1 MTGLTTKGVIVTLI
15 RPNRGWGGVDWTGLR
30 EYSDLL
36 WLLIRRDFVS
46 KYKQTVLGPAWAV
59 IQPLGTTIVFTV
71 IFGNVLNIS
80 TAEKPAPLFYMSGLL
95 LWSAFAGAFGGVG
108 TVLQANAGLFSKIY
122 FPRLIPPLANA
133 VSTCIPFLI
142 QTAALLFIFSAYAL
156 AGQITWEWRMIWFP
170 LFALHLVILGLGCGL
185 IFSSLTAV
193 YRDLQLMLGFIT
205 NLLMYLSP
213 VIFSFSELPGHYRW
227 IFYVNP
233 VAAPLEGGKWALL
246 GSEPVSF
253 AIYNISVVATLLV
266 LGLGLLHYEKVSTDY
281 VDRA

>member
-1 MTGLTTKGVIVTLI
+1 MASRASSTETRI
-15 RPNRGWGGVDWTGLR
+15 RPRRGWGDVDWSGLL

-36 WLLIRRDFVS
+36 WLLVRRDFVS
-46 KYKQTVLGPAWAV
+46 KYKQTVLGPTWAI
-59 IQPLGTTIVFTV
+59 IQPLATTAVFTV
-71 IFGNVLNIS
+71 IFGNVLSIS
-80 TAEKPAPLFYMSGLL
+80 TAEKPAPLFYMTGLL

-133 VSTCIPFLI
+133 ASVWIPFAI
-142 QTAALLFIFSAYAL
+142 QTAALMFIFSAYAA
-156 AGQITWEWRMIWFP
+156 AGQIAWNSRMMWFP
-170 LFALHLVILGLGCGL
+170 LFALHLVILGFGCGL

-193 YRDLQLMLGFIT
+193 YRDLQLMLGFLT

-213 VIFSFSELPGHYRW
+213 VIFPSSELPGHYRW
-227 IFYVNP
+227 IVYLNP

-246 GSEPVSF
+246 GSEPVSL
-253 AIYNISVVATLLV
+253 AVYAGSIIATFTV
-266 LGLGLLHYEKVSTDY
+266 LGLGLLHYEKVSADY